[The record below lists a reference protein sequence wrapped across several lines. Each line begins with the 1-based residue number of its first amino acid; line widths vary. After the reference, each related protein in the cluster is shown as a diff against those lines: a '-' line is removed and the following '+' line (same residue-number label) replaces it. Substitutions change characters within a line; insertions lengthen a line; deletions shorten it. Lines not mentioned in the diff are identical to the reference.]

1 MIATPLFIALL
12 LLDAALIAIAFF
24 AVENRLFADIL
35 SAVGS
40 AILTWYL
47 AIVTLGGN
55 VGDAATVPL
64 TTAQNITT
72 IGEEVTT
79 GIATLEYT
87 SLTTG
92 ITTLEYTTLTTT
104 TVDPA
109 LGLLLSGIAAVMTIV
124 SLALII
130 SLGLEIMKELQ

>member
-72 IGEEVTT
+72 IGENV
-79 GIATLEYT
+79 
-87 SLTTG
+87 TTG

>member
-40 AILTWYL
+40 AILSWYL
-47 AIVTLGGN
+47 ALVTLGGN
-55 VGDAATVPL
+55 VGDITTVAL
-64 TTAQNITT
+64 TTAENITT
-72 IGEEVTT
+72 IGENV
-79 GIATLEYT
+79 
-87 SLTTG
+87 TTG
-92 ITTLEYTTLTTT
+92 ITTLEYTTLTAT

-109 LGLLLSGIAAVMTIV
+109 LGLLLSGVAAVMTIV
-124 SLALII
+124 SLGLII
-130 SLGLEIMKELQ
+130 SLGLEIIKELQ

>member
-12 LLDAALIAIAFF
+12 LLDAALIAIAFL
-24 AVENRLFADIL
+24 ATGNRLYADIL

-72 IGEEVTT
+72 IGEN
-79 GIATLEYT
+79 I
-87 SLTTG
+87 TTG
-92 ITTLEYTTLTTT
+92 ITTLEYTTLTAT

-109 LGLLLSGIAAVMTIV
+109 LGLLLSGVAAVMTIV
-124 SLALII
+124 SLGLII

>member
-1 MIATPLFIALL
+1 VIATSLFIALL
-12 LLDAALIAIAFF
+12 LLDAALIAIAFL
-24 AVENRLFADIL
+24 ATGNRLFMDIL
-35 SAVGS
+35 SAVGA
-40 AILTWYL
+40 AILSWYL
-47 AIVTLGGN
+47 AIATLGGN

-72 IGEEVTT
+72 IGENV
-79 GIATLEYT
+79 
-87 SLTTG
+87 TTG

-130 SLGLEIMKELQ
+130 SLGLEIMKELE

>member
-24 AVENRLFADIL
+24 AVENRLFADII
-35 SAVGS
+35 SAVSS

-72 IGEEVTT
+72 IGENV
-79 GIATLEYT
+79 
-87 SLTTG
+87 TTG

-130 SLGLEIMKELQ
+130 SLGLEIMKELE

>member
-1 MIATPLFIALL
+1 MIATSLFIALL

-72 IGEEVTT
+72 IGEN
-79 GIATLEYT
+79 I
-87 SLTTG
+87 TTG
-92 ITTLEYTTLTTT
+92 ITTLEYTTLTAT

-109 LGLLLSGIAAVMTIV
+109 LGLLLSGVAAVMTIV
-124 SLALII
+124 SLGLII

>member
-72 IGEEVTT
+72 IGEN
-79 GIATLEYT
+79 I
-87 SLTTG
+87 TTG
-92 ITTLEYTTLTTT
+92 ITTLEYTTLTAT

-109 LGLLLSGIAAVMTIV
+109 LGLLLSGVAAVMTIV

-130 SLGLEIMKELQ
+130 SLGLEIMKELK

>member
-1 MIATPLFIALL
+1 MIATSLFIALL

-35 SAVGS
+35 SAVSS

-72 IGEEVTT
+72 IGENV
-79 GIATLEYT
+79 
-87 SLTTG
+87 TTG

-109 LGLLLSGIAAVMTIV
+109 LGLLLSGVAAVMTIV
-124 SLALII
+124 SLGLII

>member
-35 SAVGS
+35 SAVSS

-72 IGEEVTT
+72 IGEN
-79 GIATLEYT
+79 I
-87 SLTTG
+87 TTG

-109 LGLLLSGIAAVMTIV
+109 LGLLLSGVAAVMTIV

-130 SLGLEIMKELQ
+130 SLGLEIMKELE

>member
-24 AVENRLFADIL
+24 AVENRLFADII

-72 IGEEVTT
+72 IGEN
-79 GIATLEYT
+79 I
-87 SLTTG
+87 TTG
-92 ITTLEYTTLTTT
+92 ITTLEYTTLTAT

-109 LGLLLSGIAAVMTIV
+109 LGLLLSGVAAVMTIV
-124 SLALII
+124 SLGLII

>member
-1 MIATPLFIALL
+1 MIATSLFIALL

-35 SAVGS
+35 SAVGA
-40 AILTWYL
+40 AILSWYL
-47 AIVTLGGN
+47 ALSALGGN
-55 VGDAATVPL
+55 VGDITTVAL
-64 TTAQNITT
+64 TTAENITTNITT
-72 IGEEVTT
+72 I
-79 GIATLEYT
+79 EY
-87 SLTTG
+87 G
-92 ITTLEYTTLTTT
+92 TLTAT

-130 SLGLEIMKELQ
+130 SLGLEIMKELE

>member
-72 IGEEVTT
+72 IGEN
-79 GIATLEYT
+79 I
-87 SLTTG
+87 TTG

-109 LGLLLSGIAAVMTIV
+109 LGLLLSGVAAVMTIV
-124 SLALII
+124 SLGLII
-130 SLGLEIMKELQ
+130 SLGLEIMKELE

>member
-72 IGEEVTT
+72 IGEN
-79 GIATLEYT
+79 I
-87 SLTTG
+87 TTG
-92 ITTLEYTTLTTT
+92 ITTREYTTLTTT

-109 LGLLLSGIAAVMTIV
+109 LGLLLSGVAAVMTIV
-124 SLALII
+124 SLGLII

>member
-35 SAVGS
+35 SAVSS

-72 IGEEVTT
+72 IGEN
-79 GIATLEYT
+79 I
-87 SLTTG
+87 TTG

-130 SLGLEIMKELQ
+130 SLGLEIMKELE

>member
-1 MIATPLFIALL
+1 MIATSLFIALL
-12 LLDAALIAIAFF
+12 LLDAALIAIAFL
-24 AVENRLFADIL
+24 ATGNRLYADIL

-40 AILTWYL
+40 AILSWYL

-72 IGEEVTT
+72 IGEN
-79 GIATLEYT
+79 I
-87 SLTTG
+87 TTG
-92 ITTLEYTTLTTT
+92 ITTLEYTTLTAT

-109 LGLLLSGIAAVMTIV
+109 LGLLLSGVAAVMTIV
-124 SLALII
+124 SLGLII

>member
-72 IGEEVTT
+72 IGENV
-79 GIATLEYT
+79 
-87 SLTTG
+87 TTG

-109 LGLLLSGIAAVMTIV
+109 LGLLLSGVAAVMTIV
-124 SLALII
+124 SLGLII
-130 SLGLEIMKELQ
+130 SLGLEIMKELE

>member
-72 IGEEVTT
+72 IGEN
-79 GIATLEYT
+79 I
-87 SLTTG
+87 TTG

-109 LGLLLSGIAAVMTIV
+109 LGLLLSGVAAVMTIV
-124 SLALII
+124 SLGLII

>member
-64 TTAQNITT
+64 TTAENITT
-72 IGEEVTT
+72 IGEN
-79 GIATLEYT
+79 I
-87 SLTTG
+87 TTG
-92 ITTLEYTTLTTT
+92 ITTLEYGTLTTT

-109 LGLLLSGIAAVMTIV
+109 LGLLLSGVAAVMTIV
-124 SLALII
+124 SLGLII

>member
-35 SAVGS
+35 SAVSS

-72 IGEEVTT
+72 IGENV
-79 GIATLEYT
+79 
-87 SLTTG
+87 TTG

-124 SLALII
+124 SLGLII
-130 SLGLEIMKELQ
+130 SLGLEIMKELE

>member
-35 SAVGS
+35 SAVSS

-72 IGEEVTT
+72 IGENV
-79 GIATLEYT
+79 
-87 SLTTG
+87 TTG
-92 ITTLEYTTLTTT
+92 ITTLEDTTLTTT

-130 SLGLEIMKELQ
+130 SLGLEIMKELE

>member
-1 MIATPLFIALL
+1 MIATSLFIALL

-35 SAVGS
+35 SAVSS

-72 IGEEVTT
+72 N
-79 GIATLEYT
+79 
-87 SLTTG
+87 
-92 ITTLEYTTLTTT
+92 ITTIEYTTLTTT

-109 LGLLLSGIAAVMTIV
+109 LGLLLSGVAAVMTIV

-130 SLGLEIMKELQ
+130 SLGLEIMKELE

>member
-1 MIATPLFIALL
+1 VIATSLFITLL

-35 SAVGS
+35 SAVSS

-72 IGEEVTT
+72 IGEN
-79 GIATLEYT
+79 I
-87 SLTTG
+87 TTG
-92 ITTLEYTTLTTT
+92 ITTLEYTTLTAT

-109 LGLLLSGIAAVMTIV
+109 LGLLLSGVAAVMTIV
-124 SLALII
+124 SLGLII

>member
-35 SAVGS
+35 SAVSS

-72 IGEEVTT
+72 IGEN
-79 GIATLEYT
+79 I
-87 SLTTG
+87 TTG
-92 ITTLEYTTLTTT
+92 ITTLEYTTLTAT

-109 LGLLLSGIAAVMTIV
+109 LGLLLSGVAGVMTIV
-124 SLALII
+124 SLGLII

>member
-72 IGEEVTT
+72 IGEN
-79 GIATLEYT
+79 I
-87 SLTTG
+87 TTG
-92 ITTLEYTTLTTT
+92 ITTLEYTTLTAT

-130 SLGLEIMKELQ
+130 SLGLEIMKELE

>member
-35 SAVGS
+35 SAVSS

-72 IGEEVTT
+72 IGENV
-79 GIATLEYT
+79 
-87 SLTTG
+87 TTG

-109 LGLLLSGIAAVMTIV
+109 LGLLLSGVAAVMTIV
-124 SLALII
+124 SLGLIN
-130 SLGLEIMKELQ
+130 SLGLEIMKDLQ

>member
-35 SAVGS
+35 SAVSS

-72 IGEEVTT
+72 IGENIT
-79 GIATLEYT
+79 A
-87 SLTTG
+87 G

-130 SLGLEIMKELQ
+130 SLGLEIMKELE

>member
-24 AVENRLFADIL
+24 AVENRLFADII
-35 SAVGS
+35 SAVGA

-72 IGEEVTT
+72 IGEN
-79 GIATLEYT
+79 I
-87 SLTTG
+87 TTG
-92 ITTLEYTTLTTT
+92 ITTLEYTTLTAT

-109 LGLLLSGIAAVMTIV
+109 LGLLLSGVAGVMTIV
-124 SLALII
+124 SLGLII

>member
-35 SAVGS
+35 SAVSS

-72 IGEEVTT
+72 IGENV
-79 GIATLEYT
+79 
-87 SLTTG
+87 TTG

-109 LGLLLSGIAAVMTIV
+109 LGLLLSGVAAVMTIV

-130 SLGLEIMKELQ
+130 SLGLEIMKELE

>member
-12 LLDAALIAIAFF
+12 LLDAALIAIAFL
-24 AVENRLFADIL
+24 ATGNRLYADIL

-40 AILTWYL
+40 AILSWYL
-47 AIVTLGGN
+47 ALAALGGN
-55 VGDAATVPL
+55 VGDITTVPL

-72 IGEEVTT
+72 IGEN
-79 GIATLEYT
+79 I
-87 SLTTG
+87 TTG

-130 SLGLEIMKELQ
+130 SLGLEIMKELE

>member
-35 SAVGS
+35 SAVSS

-72 IGEEVTT
+72 IGENV
-79 GIATLEYT
+79 
-87 SLTTG
+87 TTG

-109 LGLLLSGIAAVMTIV
+109 LGLLLYGIAAVMTIV

-130 SLGLEIMKELQ
+130 SLGLEIMKELE

>member
-1 MIATPLFIALL
+1 MIATSLFIALL
-12 LLDAALIAIAFF
+12 LLDAALIAIAFL
-24 AVENRLFADIL
+24 ATGNRLYADIL

-72 IGEEVTT
+72 IGEN
-79 GIATLEYT
+79 I
-87 SLTTG
+87 TTG
-92 ITTLEYTTLTTT
+92 ITTLEYTTLTAT

-109 LGLLLSGIAAVMTIV
+109 LGLLLSGVAAVMTIV
-124 SLALII
+124 SLGLII

>member
-72 IGEEVTT
+72 IGENV
-79 GIATLEYT
+79 
-87 SLTTG
+87 TTG

-124 SLALII
+124 SLGLII
-130 SLGLEIMKELQ
+130 SLGLEIMKELE

>member
-72 IGEEVTT
+72 IGENV
-79 GIATLEYT
+79 
-87 SLTTG
+87 TTG

-109 LGLLLSGIAAVMTIV
+109 LGLLLSGVAVVMTIV
-124 SLALII
+124 SLGLII
-130 SLGLEIMKELQ
+130 SLGLEIMKELE

>member
-24 AVENRLFADIL
+24 AVENRLFADII

-64 TTAQNITT
+64 TTAQNITM
-72 IGEEVTT
+72 IGENV
-79 GIATLEYT
+79 
-87 SLTTG
+87 TTG

-109 LGLLLSGIAAVMTIV
+109 LGLLLSGVAAVMTIV
-124 SLALII
+124 SLGLII

>member
-24 AVENRLFADIL
+24 AVENRLYADIL

-72 IGEEVTT
+72 IGENV
-79 GIATLEYT
+79 
-87 SLTTG
+87 TTG

-109 LGLLLSGIAAVMTIV
+109 LGLLLSGVAAVMTIV

-130 SLGLEIMKELQ
+130 SLGLEIMKELE

>member
-1 MIATPLFIALL
+1 MIATSLFIALL

-24 AVENRLFADIL
+24 AVENRLFADII

-72 IGEEVTT
+72 IGEN
-79 GIATLEYT
+79 I
-87 SLTTG
+87 TTG
-92 ITTLEYTTLTTT
+92 ITTLEYTTLTAT

-109 LGLLLSGIAAVMTIV
+109 LGLLLSGVAAVMTIV
-124 SLALII
+124 SLGLII

>member
-24 AVENRLFADIL
+24 AVENRLFADII

-72 IGEEVTT
+72 IGENV
-79 GIATLEYT
+79 
-87 SLTTG
+87 TTG

-130 SLGLEIMKELQ
+130 SLGLEIMKELE

>member
-72 IGEEVTT
+72 IGEN
-79 GIATLEYT
+79 I
-87 SLTTG
+87 TTG
-92 ITTLEYTTLTTT
+92 ITTLEYTTLTAT

-109 LGLLLSGIAAVMTIV
+109 LGLLLSGVAAVMTIV